1 MSKHYKTLAVAL
13 SVSVLIALL
22 LTACQREPELNPVV
36 VIGIDGATWDVIEPM
51 IADGDLPNLAK
62 LKARGSWGRLIT
74 VGPQVSPVVW
84 TTFATGHFGRRHGIL
99 DFVYPYTPGPKS
111 PVESIRRQV
120 PAIWN
125 IASDAGKNVGVVGY
139 FASHPSEPING
150 AMVTDRAYQRLRD
163 AIHPRDKL
171 AEILPELDGLARRKH
186 QKPLWD
192 RFLPWDYDPREELAE
207 DSPYYEANL
216 MVAKRVDH
224 NIVYSEYLR
233 RVTNHLLEKDP
244 YDLFITYFRGPD
256 VMGHSLWWYYD
267 DSEYDNKPDP
277 FTKGLLENGLPESYR
292 FVDEVIGDIIER
304 VPENTNFVLISDH
317 GSGSATGR
325 YTVKKARH
333 KLLTG
338 NHRPDGIF
346 LAAGPDI
353 VPGRVEGL
361 TIMEIFPMMAA
372 LSGLPISDELPGS
385 LDFRPFRE
393 GFFKEHPLQTI
404 KSYPPRQQQVVSGD
418 EISEVDQQE
427 VVQSLKGLGYVG
439 EGFEL
444 GQRAGEQYQ
453 DFWNA
458 EQQLVLFQVT
468 GELVY
473 WVIKE
478 QVDTAIQI
486 LELTWQHR
494 PDVAR
499 ALINRTRTEFEV
511 IAERFDAGFLPE
523 PSLQEFL
530 AQAQVIHRDNKHL
543 LADDNQAVT
552 ENDNE

>member
-1 MSKHYKTLAVAL
+1 MTL
-13 SVSVLIALL
+13 ICLL
-22 LTACQREPELNPVV
+22 MAGCAREPETNPVV

-51 IADGDLPNLAK
+51 IANGELPNLAK
-62 LKARGSWGRLIT
+62 LRARGAWGRLIT

-99 DFVYPYTPGPKS
+99 DFVYPYTPGPKR
-111 PVESIRRQV
+111 PVESTQRQV

-125 IASDAGKNVGVVGY
+125 VASDHGKSVGVVGY

-150 AMVTDRAYQRLRD
+150 VMVTDRAYQRLSD
-163 AIHPRDKL
+163 GVYPPEKL
-171 AEILPELDGLARRKH
+171 VEILPELDQMSRSKY
-186 QKPLWD
+186 QKPIWR
-192 RFLPWDYDPREELAE
+192 RFLPWEYDPHAQIAE

-216 MVAKRVDH
+216 MVAERVDR

-233 RVTNHLLEKDP
+233 RVTNYLLEQDA

-267 DSEYDNKPDP
+267 DSEYDQKPDP
-277 FTKGLLENGLPESYR
+277 FTKSLLENGLPESYR
-292 FVDEVIGDIIER
+292 FVDDVIGDILER
-304 VPENTNFVLISDH
+304 VPDNTNIVLVSDH

-325 YTVKKARH
+325 YTVKRKRH

-353 VPGRVEGL
+353 QPGRIEGL
-361 TIMEIFPMMAA
+361 TIIEIFPFLAA
-372 LSGLPISDELPGS
+372 LSDLPISDELPGT
-385 LDFRPFRE
+385 LDFRPFRH
-393 GFFKEHPLQTI
+393 GFFKDHPLQTT
-404 KSYPPRQQQVVSGD
+404 KSYPPRSQQSDAGQ
-418 EISEVDQQE
+418 ISEFDQQE

-439 EGFEL
+439 DGFEL
-444 GQRAGEQYQ
+444 GQREGGEYQ

-458 EQQLVLFQVT
+458 EQQHVMFQIT

-478 QVDTAIQI
+478 QVDVAIQI
-486 LELTWQHR
+486 LNLTWQHR

-499 ALINRTRTEFEV
+499 SLINRARTEFAV
-511 IAERFDAGFLPE
+511 IGERFEDGFLPTAA
-523 PSLQEFL
+523 LDDFL
-530 AQAQVIHRDNKHL
+530 ARAKLIHRKNKHL
-543 LADDNQAVT
+543 LEENVPAAEQST
-552 ENDNE
+552 E